1 MSTAVRKT
9 AAHVYKW
16 RVVDIVVASVLG
28 VAVGLLFWFWNGI
41 AVSWGGVL
49 EPMLPG
55 IQGLAYGV
63 WIAGGVLGGL
73 IIRKPG
79 AALYVELVAATVSA
93 LIGNFWGLSTLIS
106 GFAQGLGAE
115 LIFLLFFY
123 RRFTVTV
130 AALAGAASGFGAWF
144 NELFVGST
152 PNILLSFEF
161 NAIYLVSWLI
171 SGGVV
176 GVLCWLLVRAL
187 AKTGVL
193 DRFASGR
200 EVTREI

>member
-28 VAVGLLFWFWNGI
+28 VAVGLLFWFWNGVGYGWFE
-41 AVSWGGVL
+41 ALNVL
-49 EPMLPG
+49 TPG
-55 IQGLAYGV
+55 LGGLAGGV

-79 AALYVELVAATVSA
+79 AALYVEFVGATVSA
-93 LIGNFWGLSTLIS
+93 LIGNFWGPATIIS
-106 GFAQGLGAE
+106 GLAQGLGAE

-123 RRFTVTV
+123 RRFTVVV

-152 PNILLSFEF
+152 PNILKSFEF
-161 NAIYLVSWLI
+161 NAIYLTTWLI
-171 SGGVV
+171 SGAVV

-187 AKTGVL
+187 AKTGAL